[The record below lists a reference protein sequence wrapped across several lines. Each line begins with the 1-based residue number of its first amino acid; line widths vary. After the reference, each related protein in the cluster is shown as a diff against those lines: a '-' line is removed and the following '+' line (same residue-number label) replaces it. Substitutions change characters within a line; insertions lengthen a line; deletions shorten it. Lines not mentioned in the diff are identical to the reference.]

1 MESQDPVTHGPAED
15 VVTKLGAD
23 FFGSLQQR
31 APACRRQEVPQA
43 DREAGL
49 ARHASGK
56 IHDAQGVGAASSAGK
71 GTTGGACKIR
81 QHAQNYR
88 RAHTA
93 AGSSG
98 WSSRRPSASPC
109 GASLHGGLV
118 PNSVTEH

>member
-15 VVTKLGAD
+15 VMTKLGAD

-56 IHDAQGVGAASSAGK
+56 NAVKIHDAQGVGA
-71 GTTGGACKIR
+71 
-81 QHAQNYR
+81 
-88 RAHTA
+88 
-93 AGSSG
+93 
-98 WSSRRPSASPC
+98 
-109 GASLHGGLV
+109 
-118 PNSVTEH
+118 